1 MYAHKIFRKIDR
13 KQGFLK
19 SLINQQFLKSTLTIY
34 MDRQDSKATIIC
46 DLGEAGNKQKPAKRS
61 REERIVLCRA
71 T

>member
-34 MDRQDSKATIIC
+34 MGRQDSKAMIIC
-46 DLGEAGNKQKPAKRS
+46 DLGEGGINKNQQK
-61 REERIVLCRA
+61 
-71 T
+71 